1 MIKYLGSQKKKT
13 ISIGGNSSLVFAS
26 ASSLDQGVYRVYEST
41 SPQDHVSIFWNGS
54 IYTVISFPDSKFIRQ
69 NLSIADKFCFY
80 IDNTNLMIKNNF
92 SVSKTIITWLEN

>member
-13 ISIGGNSSLVFAS
+13 ISISGNSSVVFAV

-54 IYTVISFPDSKFIRQ
+54 NYTVISFPDSKFLRQ
-69 NLSIADKFCFY
+69 NLSISDKFCFY
-80 IDNTNLMIKNNF
+80 IDNTNLMIKSNF
-92 SVSKTIITWLEN
+92 STSKTIITWLEN